1 MARNSK
7 YETLVKPRLDEIR
20 DWVTD
25 YTEEQ
30 IAKKLGISRNSLTNY
45 KNDHP
50 ELKAAIEEGKSKLIK
65 ELKDTLKKKAKGFT
79 YKETKKSIRK
89 LADGTEQV
97 FIEEYEKYAQPDTG
111 AIHLLLKNLDPEW
124 TNDDKITIKLKK
136 EQLEI
141 AKTKAEADSWTAEG
155 G

>member
-45 KNDHP
+45 KNEHP

-141 AKTKAEADSWTAEG
+141 AKTKAEADSWAAEG

>member
-45 KNDHP
+45 KNEHP